1 MSIFKKQNI
10 STDYVDSTTGIGSTG
25 SVQSA
30 SDQSVGSAGSAIKS
44 DLGTLLGVTE
54 SESGLVLQT
63 GGTKHSIDR
72 TRKTILPSV
81 LETENLRQMLTTL
94 EQGTKRLFESEDRNT
109 NKSAEQKGG
118 TDNESGQLISEIDAL
133 VKVLQ

>member
-10 STDYVDSTTGIGSTG
+10 STDYVDSTTGTRT
-25 SVQSA
+25 
-30 SDQSVGSAGSAIKS
+30 AGSATGS

-54 SESGLVLQT
+54 SESELVLQT
-63 GGTKHSIDR
+63 GGSKHSIAR

-81 LETENLRQMLTTL
+81 LETENLRQMLTVL
-94 EQGTKRLFESEDRNT
+94 EQGAERLFEGAGESMSESMGGSADR
-109 NKSAEQKGG
+109 SAEQKGG
-118 TDNESGQLISEIDAL
+118 TDKGTEQLISEIDAL

>member
-10 STDYVDSTTGIGSTG
+10 STDYVDSTTGTGSTG
-25 SVQSA
+25 SVT
-30 SDQSVGSAGSAIKS
+30 KS

-54 SESGLVLQT
+54 SESELVLQT
-63 GGTKHSIDR
+63 GGTKRSNVR

-81 LETENLRQMLTTL
+81 LETENLRQMLATL
-94 EQGTKRLFESEDRNT
+94 EQGAERLFESVDGNT
-109 NKSAEQKGG
+109 NESTEQKGG
-118 TDNESGQLISEIDAL
+118 TDNETKQLISEIDAL